1 MIREQCCGILSDSSN
16 GAATT
21 HVALV
26 HSIKVRTYV
35 RVYIRM
41 YFNDTA
47 ATYIALGRS
56 IKVRTYVRTY
66 VCMKVRTYVCVYV
79 CMYVNGRPEHLIL
92 WGALSRY
99 THCNTHCNAHYSPH
113 CNTHCNTNCNTH
125 TPRWGSSSDMYVF
138 IYVRMS
144 GWCAL

>member
-35 RVYIRM
+35 RVYICM

-79 CMYVNGRPEHLIL
+79 RE
-92 WGALSRY
+92 R
-99 THCNTHCNAHYSPH
+99 
-113 CNTHCNTNCNTH
+113 
-125 TPRWGSSSDMYVF
+125 
-138 IYVRMS
+138 
-144 GWCAL
+144 